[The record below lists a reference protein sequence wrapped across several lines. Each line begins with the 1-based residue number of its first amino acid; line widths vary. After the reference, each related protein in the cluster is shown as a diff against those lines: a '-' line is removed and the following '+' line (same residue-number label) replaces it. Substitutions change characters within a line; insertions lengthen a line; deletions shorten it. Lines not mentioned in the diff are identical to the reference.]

1 MTRQRWSM
9 RSIRTEMKI
18 PAQAVV
24 LMLLFSTTALVNA
37 DKLADLNNLPDR
49 IEDLEIPVLP
59 FERNV
64 AFASWILELN
74 KKEIGD
80 WLNQSTK
87 ASWNVKPRTRK
98 DLQSLLLSRLV
109 ALDPS
114 QALEFALQRVE
125 PNRST
130 MMILVFREWAQ
141 IDLNGAIGRAK
152 SLPVR
157 DSQEILYTVF
167 KSSEEFSP
175 DALRTVER
183 EFAIYASPPERPP
196 GFRVLA
202 DNGIR
207 PASTQIDS
215 LVRNSIEDPAR
226 VWYDIVEHAQP
237 NAIHYQDLTD
247 VAAAWV
253 NESGV
258 GVLDAIQESLTD
270 YGIRKSVIGLTLL
283 ELMQTMPEE
292 ALGYAASHKI
302 PGRTETIKS
311 MVRMWAEVDPVATL
325 NKVHSMPSSAF
336 RRLLEQVA
344 LGIWLPKF
352 SLTGYYREDPSSIL
366 ESLHLIPGEL
376 RGVASAHAIE
386 VMVWR
391 RSPLEA
397 AEALLR
403 LDEQSKL
410 EAARA
415 LVKEWLQ
422 RDHQSAIEWARTNPE
437 IEDIRIEVLETLVW
451 SIARKSRVAF
461 DIARE
466 LPTPSHGFGLEGELI
481 ASIAPRNLET
491 AMDLLPR
498 VREGRTKLK
507 AYLSVGIQ
515 LIQHGRT
522 NEALDL
528 GEQLPEKNAWQVA
541 FYHRIA
547 TVWAQSDL
555 QGLVDS
561 MDEFPLLVRPSIAA
575 QQLHSN
581 RSTNHLSQQQ
591 VQSLRSYLNSDYQDL
606 LEEN

>member
-1 MTRQRWSM
+1 
-9 RSIRTEMKI
+9 MKVRV
-18 PAQAVV
+18 QAVV
-24 LMLLFSTTALVNA
+24 LMLLFSTAALVNA
-37 DKLADLNNLPDR
+37 DNVTVPNNLPDQ
-49 IEDLEIPVLP
+49 IWDLDIPVLP

-64 AFASWILELN
+64 AFASWILELDEE
-74 KKEIGD
+74 KIVD
-80 WLNQSTK
+80 WLTQSTK

-109 ALDPS
+109 ALDPA
-114 QALEFALQRVE
+114 QALEFALLRVE

-130 MMILVFREWAQ
+130 MMTLVFREWAQ
-141 IDLNGAIGRAK
+141 IDLKGAIGRAK

-175 DALRTVER
+175 DALRTIER
-183 EFAIYASPPERPP
+183 EFAIYTSRPERPP
-196 GFRVLA
+196 GFRVLV

-215 LVRNSIEDPAR
+215 LIRNSIENPAK
-226 VWYDIVEHAQP
+226 VWYDIVEHARP

-247 VAAAWV
+247 VAAAWA

-270 YGIRKSVIGLTLL
+270 YGTRKSVIGLTLL
-283 ELMQTMPEE
+283 KLMQTMPEE

-302 PGRTETIKS
+302 PGRTETTKS
-311 MVRMWAEVDPVATL
+311 MVRKWAEVDPVATL

-336 RRLLEQVA
+336 RRLLEQVV

-352 SLTGYYREDPSSIL
+352 SLTGYYREDPSTIL

-376 RGVASAHAIE
+376 HGVASAHAIE

-397 AEALLR
+397 VEALLR

-422 RDHQSAIEWARTNPE
+422 RDHQSATKWARTNPE
-437 IEDIRIEVLETLVW
+437 IEDIRIEVLQTLVW
-451 SIARKSRVAF
+451 SLAPKSPVAF
-461 DIARE
+461 SIARE
-466 LPTPSHGFGLEGELI
+466 LPTPDHGFGLEGDFI
-481 ASIAPRNLET
+481 AGIAPRNVET
-491 AMDLLPR
+491 AMNLLPL
-498 VREGRTKLK
+498 VREGKTKLK
-507 AYLSVGIQ
+507 AYLSVGTQ
-515 LIQHGRT
+515 LLQHGRT
-522 NEALDL
+522 NEALVL
-528 GEQLPEKNAWQVA
+528 GAQLPGKYAWQA
-541 FYHRIA
+541 TYYHRVA
-547 TVWAQSDL
+547 TTWAQTDP

-561 MDEFPLLVRPSIAA
+561 MDQFPMLVRPSIAA

-581 RSTNHLSQQQ
+581 RSKNHLSQQQ

>member
-1 MTRQRWSM
+1 M
-9 RSIRTEMKI
+9 RSIPTEMKI
-18 PAQAVV
+18 LAQAVV
-24 LMLLFSTTALVNA
+24 LMLLLSPTAFANVE
-37 DKLADLNNLPDR
+37 DLAEPNNLPDR

-64 AFASWILELN
+64 AFASWILELDEE
-74 KKEIGD
+74 EIVD
-80 WLNQSTK
+80 WLTQSTK

-109 ALDPS
+109 ALDPA
-114 QALEFALQRVE
+114 QALEFVLQRRE

-130 MMILVFREWAQ
+130 MMTLVFREWAQ
-141 IDLNGAIGRAK
+141 IDLNGAIGQAK

-157 DSQEILYTVF
+157 DSQEILHTVF
-167 KSSEEFSP
+167 KSNEEFSP
-175 DALRTVER
+175 DALHTIGR
-183 EFAIYASPPERPP
+183 EFAIYTNRPERPP
-196 GFRVLA
+196 GFRVLV

-215 LVRNSIEDPAR
+215 LIRNSIENPAK
-226 VWYDIVEHAQP
+226 VWYDIVEHARP

-247 VAAAWV
+247 VAAAWA

-283 ELMQTMPEE
+283 KLMQTMPEE

-311 MVRMWAEVDPVATL
+311 MVRKWADVDPVATL

-336 RRLLEQVA
+336 RRLLEQVV
-344 LGIWLPKF
+344 LEIWLPKF
-352 SLTGYYREDPSSIL
+352 SLTGYYREEPSSIL

-391 RSPLEA
+391 GSPLEA
-397 AEALLR
+397 VEALLR

-410 EAARA
+410 VATRA
-415 LVKEWLQ
+415 LMKEWLQ
-422 RDHQSAIEWARTNPE
+422 KDHQSAIVWARTNPE
-437 IEDIRIEVLETLVW
+437 IEDIRTEVLQTLVW
-451 SIARKSRVAF
+451 SLDPKSPIAF

-466 LPTPSHGFGLEGELI
+466 LPTPDHGFGLEGEFI
-481 ASIAPRNLET
+481 VSIAPRYLDT

-498 VREGRTKLK
+498 VREGKTKLK
-507 AYLSVGIQ
+507 AYLSVGTQ
-515 LIQHGRT
+515 LLQHGRT
-522 NEALDL
+522 SEALDL
-528 GEQLPEKNAWQVA
+528 GAQLPGKYAWQA
-541 FYHRIA
+541 TYYHRVA
-547 TVWAQSDL
+547 TTWAQTDT

-561 MDEFPLLVRPSIAA
+561 MDQFPMLVRPSIAA
-575 QQLHSN
+575 QQLHTN
-581 RSTNHLSQQQ
+581 RSTNHLSQRQ
-591 VQSLRSYLNSDYQDL
+591 VQSLRSYLTADYQDL
-606 LEEN
+606 LDEN

>member
-1 MTRQRWSM
+1 
-9 RSIRTEMKI
+9 MKI

-37 DKLADLNNLPDR
+37 DKLADLNNLPDQ

-59 FERNV
+59 FARNV
-64 AFASWILELN
+64 AFASWILELDEE
-74 KKEIGD
+74 KIVD
-80 WLNQSTK
+80 WLNQSIK
-87 ASWNVKPRTRK
+87 ASWNVKPRTRE

-109 ALDPS
+109 ALDPA

-125 PNRST
+125 PNRFT
-130 MMILVFREWAQ
+130 MMTLVFREWAQ

-152 SLPVR
+152 SLPVH
-157 DSQEILYTVF
+157 DSQEILSTVF
-167 KSSEEFSP
+167 KSSEEFSS
-175 DALRTVER
+175 DALRTIER
-183 EFAIYASPPERPP
+183 EFAIYTKRPEHPP
-196 GFRVLA
+196 GFRVFL

-215 LVRNSIEDPAR
+215 LVRNSIENPAK
-226 VWYDIVEHAQP
+226 VWYDIVEQARP

-247 VAAAWV
+247 VATAWV
-253 NESGV
+253 NESGI
-258 GVLDAIQESLTD
+258 GVLDEILASITD
-270 YGIRKSVIGLTLL
+270 YGIRKSVLGLTLL
-283 ELMQTMPEE
+283 ELIQTMPEE

-302 PGRTETIKS
+302 PGQTETMKS
-311 MVRMWAEVDPVATL
+311 MVRKWAEIDPIASL

-336 RRLLEQVA
+336 RRLLEQVV
-344 LGIWLPKF
+344 LDGWLRPQR
-352 SLTGYYREDPSSIL
+352 GYYREDPSTIL

-376 RGVASAHAIE
+376 RGVASAHAIKA
-386 VMVWR
+386 MIWKGT
-391 RSPLEA
+391 PLEA

-410 EAARA
+410 EATRA
-415 LVKEWLQ
+415 LVKAWQLN
-422 RDHQSAIEWARTNPE
+422 DHKSAIEWARTNPE

-466 LPTPSHGFGLEGELI
+466 LPTPGHGFGLEGEFI

-498 VREGRTKLK
+498 VRDGKTKLK
-507 AYLSVGIQ
+507 AYLTVGTQ
-515 LIQHGRT
+515 LLQRGRT

-528 GEQLPEKNAWQVA
+528 GAQLPEKHGWQVA

-547 TVWAQSDL
+547 KVWAQTDP

-561 MDEFPLLVRPSIAA
+561 MDRFPVLVRPSIAA
-575 QQLHSN
+575 QQLHTN
-581 RSTNHLSQQQ
+581 KSTNHLSQQQ
-591 VQSLRSYLNSDYQDL
+591 VQSLRSYLNSEYQNL